1 MDSLRAV
8 APGVLQT
15 CNVSRDMTP
24 KSSLLLLTVREVRA
38 NVLISSKGLDVVCG
52 SHNSRV
58 SGLKNLFVLCVV
70 G

>member
-24 KSSLLLLTVREVRA
+24 KSSLLLLTASEKSEQMFSFLLRDWMLSVAVTTQ
-38 NVLISSKGLDVVCG
+38 G
-52 SHNSRV
+52 
-58 SGLKNLFVLCVV
+58 
-70 G
+70 